1 MVDYLP
7 ALHNF
12 VSARI
17 FQTDMAGWDRCYMI
31 PGANAILPQDS
42 EGMGGGGHY
51 GLRQRACMDIGGFD
65 DISLSDEST
74 ERA

>member
-1 MVDYLP
+1 MRYYLKTRK
-7 ALHNF
+7 A
-12 VSARI
+12 
-17 FQTDMAGWDRCYMI
+17 W
-31 PGANAILPQDS
+31 
-42 EGMGGGGHY
+42 GGHY